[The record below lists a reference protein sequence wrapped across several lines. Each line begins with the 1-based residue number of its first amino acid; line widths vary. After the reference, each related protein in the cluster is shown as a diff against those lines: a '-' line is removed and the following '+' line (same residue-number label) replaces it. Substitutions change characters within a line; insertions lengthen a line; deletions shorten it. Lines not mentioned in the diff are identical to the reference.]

1 MRQSFDMG
9 GRGTAAYDLRTFQTN
24 TRTRSHNLTVRSPGR
39 QAILRARA
47 REKAAMILRGLL
59 AASLVVAVI
68 VATLCSRVVLTE
80 LSTQISRSKAELE
93 SISTENIRLEAE
105 VEAKLSARNVEEYA
119 TQKLGM
125 STLDKSQITYI
136 KLNDGDEV
144 ELTESS
150 PKAGLLDQLK
160 LALSSFL
167 KP

>member
-1 MRQSFDMG
+1 MKQSFDMG
-9 GRGTAAYDLRTFQTN
+9 GRGTGAYDLRAFQTN
-24 TRTRSHNLTVRSPGR
+24 THAKSRNLTVRNPSR

-47 REKAAMILRGLL
+47 REKAAMVLRGLL
-59 AASLVVAVI
+59 AASLVVTVI

-80 LSTQISRSKAELE
+80 LSTQISKSKAELE

-150 PKAGLLDQLK
+150 PKAGILGQLK

-167 KP
+167 

>member
-1 MRQSFDMG
+1 
-9 GRGTAAYDLRTFQTN
+9 
-24 TRTRSHNLTVRSPGR
+24 
-39 QAILRARA
+39 
-47 REKAAMILRGLL
+47 MILRGLL
-59 AASLVVAVI
+59 AASLVVTVI

-80 LSTQISRSKAELE
+80 LSTQISQKKAELE
-93 SISTENIRLEAE
+93 STSTENIRLEAE

-144 ELTESS
+144 ELTEAS

-167 KP
+167 